1 MTATSSDR
9 PDLLVRLRICNG
21 DGERIVPASV
31 LAVEQAFGAAI
42 GAGAEF
48 ALTGG
53 EMSLV
58 AVALNTRDAD
68 AESEVLQF
76 MLSRIN
82 GEHASLAGPLSRSEA
97 LQQFRQFVLTVLADT
112 THHNERVSP

>member
-1 MTATSSDR
+1 MTATTSNR
-9 PDLLVRLRICNG
+9 PALPVRLRVCDG

-31 LAVEQAFGAAI
+31 LAVEQVFGGAI
-42 GAGAEF
+42 RAGAEI

-58 AVALNTRDAD
+58 ALALNTGEAD
-68 AESEVLQF
+68 AESEARQF
-76 MLSRIN
+76 MLSRIK
-82 GEHASLAGPLSRSEA
+82 GEHASLAGPLPRSEA

-112 THHNERVSP
+112 THRNERVSP